1 MIVAA
6 VVPLVTTTI
15 IVHFS
20 GTSHVGPHG
29 EVRECLGVFFGVVTS
44 TTRSLALLV
53 LLASIPIVV
62 VLIVIVVILIAV
74 MALVVSA
81 ILVIRIGGVGIVVAT
96 GWVLVIV
103 GVEKKTLYSR
113 LIVVAFAT
121 LLLTMLIVVL
131 IVVLVV
137 VAVLLIVG
145 IVGMLAVAII
155 VMTLRMTRHDGWL
168 LGCPRSALILTKSV
182 LF

>member
-1 MIVAA
+1 M
-6 VVPLVTTTI
+6 
-15 IVHFS
+15 S
-20 GTSHVGPHG
+20 
-29 EVRECLGVFFGVVTS
+29 
-44 TTRSLALLV
+44 RSLLRSRDLDDE
-53 LLASIPIVV
+53 VV
-62 VLIVIVVILIAV
+62 GL
-74 MALVVSA
+74 
-81 ILVIRIGGVGIVVAT
+81 VGIAGLHSHCRSIGCHSSHLDSRYGPRSIRHLGDT
-96 GWVLVIV
+96 DWRRRHCSSHWV
-103 GVEKKTLYSR
+103 GVSDCRCRKKTLYSR
-113 LIVVAFAT
+113 LIIVTFAT